1 MKFIESVFEKLRK
14 HPKRVVF
21 PEGDEPRILAAAA
34 EFVSLGL
41 GIAVL
46 LGDREKVEAAAKAH
60 HVSLNKILII
70 DPNEAQD
77 LPLFIRRLES
87 LHRYKGIAETDAR
100 KIVTN
105 VNYFGALMLQN
116 GQVDG
121 LVGGATS
128 NSGSILRPLFQLI
141 KPLAGVKSISSC
153 VVLQVPN
160 EAYGDRGVF
169 TFADCGVI
177 PNPTVEQLASIATES
192 ARLFRQLSGGLPRV
206 AMLSYSTKGSAQ
218 TQDTE
223 KIVAA
228 TALAK
233 QMLFDKLQPGE
244 VDGELQVDTALIKE
258 IAEIKAPGS
267 PVAGQANVLV
277 FPDLN
282 SGNIA
287 VKLTHRLA
295 GGEAYGQ
302 ILLGLDKPA
311 ADLSRGASVHE
322 IVGVAAIVGL
332 QAIEYRRLYPDQGA
346 LRYEEP
352 PPPLMDSLWP
362 LRLPYKASWP
372 IPFFPKVRPNGPN

>member
-1 MKFIESVFEKLRK
+1 MNFIESIFEKLRH

-21 PEGDEPRILAAAA
+21 PEGTEPRILAAAA
-34 EFVSLGL
+34 EFVHLKLGV
-41 GIAVL
+41 AVL
-46 LGDREKVEAAAKAH
+46 LGKRDAIEAAALKAR
-60 HVSLNKILII
+60 VSLKKILII
-70 DPNEAQD
+70 DPETAED
-77 LPLFIRRLES
+77 LPLFVKRIENLS
-87 LHRYKGIAETDAR
+87 RYKGIAEADAR

-105 VNYFGALMLQN
+105 PNYFGALMLQN

-141 KPLAGVKSISSC
+141 KPLPGIKSISSC
-153 VVLQVPN
+153 VVLQVGN
-160 EAYGDRGVF
+160 RNYGEKGVF

-177 PNPTVEQLASIATES
+177 PNPTVDQLATIALES
-192 ARLFRQLSGGLPRV
+192 ARLFRQLTGSIPRV

-228 TALAK
+228 TAMAK
-233 QMLFDKLQPGE
+233 QLLFDKQQLGE
-244 VDGELQVDTALIKE
+244 VDGELQVDTALVKE
-258 IAEIKAPGS
+258 VAEIKAPGS

-287 VKLTHRLA
+287 MKLVQRLA

-311 ADLSRGASVHE
+311 ADLSRGATIHE
-322 IVGVAAIVGL
+322 IVGVAAIVSL

-346 LRYEEP
+346 GRYYSAPSEAP
-352 PPPLMDSLWP
+352 V
-362 LRLPYKASWP
+362 A
-372 IPFFPKVRPNGPN
+372 

>member
-1 MKFIESVFEKLRK
+1 MKFIESIFEKLRK
-14 HPKRVVF
+14 HPKRIVF
-21 PEGDEPRILAAAA
+21 PEGTEPRVVAAAA
-34 EFVSLGL
+34 EFVHLRLGV
-41 GIAVL
+41 AVL
-46 LGDREKVEAAAKAH
+46 LGKKDEVEAAIKKAR
-60 HVSLNKILII
+60 VSSEKILII
-70 DPNEAQD
+70 DPETAED
-77 LPLFIRRLES
+77 LPLFVKRLETLS
-87 LHRYKGIAETDAR
+87 RYKNIADADAR

-105 VNYFGALMLQN
+105 ANYFGAMMLQN

-121 LVGGATS
+121 LVGGAAS

-141 KPLAGVKSISSC
+141 KPLPGIKSISSC
-153 VVLQVPN
+153 VVLQVPDLN
-160 EAYGDRGVF
+160 SGEKGVF

-177 PNPTVEQLASIATES
+177 PNPNVDQLAMIATES
-192 ARLFRQLSGGLPRV
+192 GRLFRQLTGGIPRI

-233 QMLFDKLQPGE
+233 QQLFDKQQAGE
-244 VDGELQVDTALIKE
+244 IDGELQVDTALIKE

-287 VKLTHRLA
+287 VKLVHRLA

-302 ILLGLDKPA
+302 VLLGLEKPA
-311 ADLSRGASVHE
+311 ADLSRGTSVHE
-322 IVGVAAIVGL
+322 IVGVAAIVSL
-332 QAIEYRRLYPDQGA
+332 QAIEYRRLYPEQGA
-346 LRYEEP
+346 GRYDATP
-352 PPPLMDSLWP
+352 TGS
-362 LRLPYKASWP
+362 
-372 IPFFPKVRPNGPN
+372 VN

>member
-1 MKFIESVFEKLRK
+1 MKFIESVFDKLRS

-21 PEGDEPRILAAAA
+21 PEGTEPRILQAAA
-34 EFVSLGL
+34 EFVQLGL
-41 GIAVL
+41 GVAVL
-46 LGDREKVEAAAKAH
+46 LGKRAEVEAAAEKARA
-60 HVSLNKILII
+60 SLKKILII
-70 DPNEAQD
+70 DPETAED
-77 LPLFIRRLES
+77 LPLFVKRLES
-87 LHRYKGIAETDAR
+87 LGRYKGIAETDAK

-105 VNYFGALMLQN
+105 ANYFGALMLQN

-141 KPLAGVKSISSC
+141 KPLPGVKSISSC
-153 VVLQVPN
+153 MVLQVPN
-160 EAYGDRGVF
+160 QQYGENGVF

-177 PNPTVEQLASIATES
+177 PNPNVDQLATIATES
-192 ARLFRQLSGGLPRV
+192 ARLFRQLTGALPRV

-233 QMLFDKLQPGE
+233 QVFFEKKQVGE

-267 PVAGQANVLV
+267 LVAGQANVLV

-287 VKLTHRLA
+287 VKLVHRLA
-295 GGEAYGQ
+295 GGEAFGQ

-311 ADLSRGASVHE
+311 ADLSRGASVAE
-322 IVGVAAIVGL
+322 IVGVAAIVSM
-332 QAIEYRRLYPDQGA
+332 QAIEYRRLYPEQGA
-346 LRYEEP
+346 ARYEAA
-352 PPPLMDSLWP
+352 
-362 LRLPYKASWP
+362 ASTLA
-372 IPFFPKVRPNGPN
+372 

>member
-1 MKFIESVFEKLRK
+1 MKFIESVFEKLRN
-14 HPKRVVF
+14 HPKRIVF
-21 PEGDEPRILAAAA
+21 PEGTEPRVIAAAA
-34 EFVSLGL
+34 EFVQLRL

-46 LGDREKVEAAAKAH
+46 LGNKEEVEAAVAKAR
-60 HVSLNKILII
+60 VPTDKILII
-70 DPNEAQD
+70 DPEKAED
-77 LPLFIRRLES
+77 LPLFIKRLES
-87 LHRYKGIAETDAR
+87 LSRYRNIAEADAR

-105 VNYFGALMLQN
+105 PNYFGAMMLQN

-121 LVGGATS
+121 LIGGAAS

-141 KPLAGVKSISSC
+141 KPLPGIKSISSC
-153 VVLQVPN
+153 VVLQVPDL
-160 EAYGDRGVF
+160 ESGEKGVF

-177 PNPTVEQLASIATES
+177 PNPNVDQLAMIATES
-192 ARLFRQLSGGLPRV
+192 ARLFRQLTGGIPRV

-233 QMLFDKLQPGE
+233 QQMFDKNQAGE
-244 VDGELQVDTALIKE
+244 IDGELQVDTALIKE

-287 VKLTHRLA
+287 VKLVHRLA

-302 ILLGLDKPA
+302 VLLGLEKPA

-322 IVGVAAIVGL
+322 IVGVAAIVSL
-332 QAIEYRRLYPDQGA
+332 QAIEYRRLYPEQGA
-346 LRYEEP
+346 GRYEP
-352 PPPLMDSLWP
+352 AP
-362 LRLPYKASWP
+362 ASST
-372 IPFFPKVRPNGPN
+372 V

>member
-1 MKFIESVFEKLRK
+1 MKFIESVYDKLRH

-21 PEGDEPRILAAAA
+21 PEGTEPRVLAAAA
-34 EFVSLGL
+34 EFVHQQL
-41 GIAVL
+41 GISIL
-46 LGDREKVEAAAKAH
+46 LGNKDEVEAAAQKAK
-60 HVSLNKILII
+60 VSLNKIHII
-70 DPNEAQD
+70 DPAKAED
-77 LPLFIRRLES
+77 LPLFVKRLES
-87 LHRYKGIAETDAR
+87 LGRYKGMAEPDAL

-105 VNYFGALMLQN
+105 PNYFGALMLQN
-116 GQVDG
+116 GQADS

-141 KPLAGVKSISSC
+141 KPLAGIKSISSC
-153 VVLQVPN
+153 VVLQVPDSP
-160 EAYGDRGVF
+160 YGEKGVF
-169 TFADCGVI
+169 AFADCGVI
-177 PNPTVEQLASIATES
+177 PNPNVEQLATIALES
-192 ARLFRQLSGGLPRV
+192 ARLFRQLTGSVPRV

-233 QMLFDKLQPGE
+233 QGLYERNQAGE
-244 VDGELQVDTALIKE
+244 IDGELQADTALVKDM
-258 IAEIKAPGS
+258 AEIKAPGS

-287 VKLTHRLA
+287 VKLVHRLT

-311 ADLSRGASVHE
+311 ADLSRGASIHE
-322 IVGVAAIVGL
+322 IVGVAAIVSL
-332 QAIEYRRLYPDQGA
+332 QAIEYRRLYPEQGA
-346 LRYEEP
+346 GRYETAP
-352 PPPLMDSLWP
+352 Q
-362 LRLPYKASWP
+362 ASAT
-372 IPFFPKVRPNGPN
+372 

>member
-1 MKFIESVFEKLRK
+1 MKFIETVFEKLRR
-14 HPKRVVF
+14 HPKRIVF
-21 PEGDEPRILAAAA
+21 PEGDEPRVLAAAA
-34 EFVSLGL
+34 EFVRLDLGV
-41 GIAVL
+41 AVL
-46 LGDREKVEAAAKAH
+46 LGPHERVESAAKQ
-60 HVSLNKILII
+60 VGISLHKINII
-70 DPNEAQD
+70 DPDEAED
-77 LPLFIRRLES
+77 MPLFIRRLEA
-87 LHRYKGIAETDAR
+87 LHRYKGIAVADAR
-100 KIVTN
+100 KIVSN
-105 VNYFGALMLQN
+105 VNYFGAMMLQN
-116 GQVDG
+116 GQADG
-121 LVGGATS
+121 LVGGAAS

-153 VVLQVPN
+153 MVLQVPD
-160 EAYGDRGVF
+160 ETYGDRGVF

-177 PNPTVEQLASIATES
+177 PNPSVDQLAGIATES
-192 ARLFRQLSGGLPRV
+192 ARLFRQLTGGLPRV
-206 AMLSYSTKGSAQ
+206 AMLSYSTRGSAQ

-233 QMLFDKLQPGE
+233 QMLFDKLQVGE
-244 VDGELQVDTALIKE
+244 VDGELQADTALIKE

-287 VKLTHRLA
+287 VKLVHRLA

-332 QAIEYRRLYPDQGA
+332 QAIEYRRLYPEQGA
-346 LRYEEP
+346 LRYETGSSNAAP
-352 PPPLMDSLWP
+352 
-362 LRLPYKASWP
+362 A
-372 IPFFPKVRPNGPN
+372 GP

>member
-1 MKFIESVFEKLRK
+1 MKFIDNVFQKLRK

-21 PEGDEPRILAAAA
+21 PEGDEPRIIAAAA
-34 EFVSLGL
+34 EFVHLQLGT
-41 GIAVL
+41 AVL
-46 LGDREKVEAAAKAH
+46 LGKKDVIEAAAEKTK
-60 HVSLNKILII
+60 VSLNKILII
-70 DPNEAQD
+70 DPESAAD
-77 LPLFIRRLES
+77 LPLFIKRLTVLS
-87 LHRYKGIAETDAR
+87 RYKGIAEADAL

-105 VNYFGALMLQN
+105 PNYFGALMLQN

-141 KPLAGVKSISSC
+141 KPLPGIKWISSC

-160 EAYGDRGVF
+160 QDYGEKGVF
-169 TFADCGVI
+169 TFSDCGVI
-177 PNPTVEQLASIATES
+177 PNPSVDQLAMIATES
-192 ARLFRQLSGGLPRV
+192 ARLFRQLTGAMPRV

-233 QMLFDKLQPGE
+233 QQIFDKKQPGE
-244 VDGELQVDTALIKE
+244 IDGELQVDTALMKD

-311 ADLSRGASVHE
+311 ADLSRGASIHE
-322 IVGVAAIVGL
+322 IVGVAAIVSL
-332 QAIEYRRLYPDQGA
+332 QAVEYRRLYPDQGA
-346 LRYEEP
+346 GRYATTP
-352 PPPLMDSLWP
+352 TDA
-362 LRLPYKASWP
+362 YA
-372 IPFFPKVRPNGPN
+372 V

>member
-1 MKFIESVFEKLRK
+1 MKFIESNFEKLRA

-21 PEGDEPRILAAAA
+21 PEGTEPRVLAAAA
-34 EFVSLGL
+34 EFVQTQLGV
-41 GIAVL
+41 AVL
-46 LGDREKVEAAAKAH
+46 LGKKEAVEAAAAKAKI
-60 HVSLNKILII
+60 SLNKIHII
-70 DPNEAQD
+70 DPELAED
-77 LPLFIRRLES
+77 LPLFIKRLET
-87 LHRYKGIAETDAR
+87 LGRYKGITESDAR

-105 VNYFGALMLQN
+105 PNYFGSLMLQH
-116 GQVDG
+116 GQVDA

-141 KPLAGVKSISSC
+141 KPLPGVKSISSC
-153 VVLQVPN
+153 VVLQVPRT
-160 EAYGDRGVF
+160 EYGERGVF

-177 PNPTVEQLASIATES
+177 PNPNVDQLATIASES
-192 ARLFRQLSGGLPRV
+192 AKLFRQLTGGTPRV

-233 QMLFDKLQPGE
+233 QVFYEKDQIGE
-244 VDGELQVDTALIKE
+244 IDGELQVDTALIKE

-287 VKLTHRLA
+287 IKLVHRLT

-322 IVGVAAIVGL
+322 IVGVAAIVCL

-346 LRYEEP
+346 GRYEAGVAH
-352 PPPLMDSLWP
+352 S
-362 LRLPYKASWP
+362 
-372 IPFFPKVRPNGPN
+372 V

>member
-14 HPKRVVF
+14 HPKRIIF
-21 PEGDEPRILAAAA
+21 PEGTEPRILAAAA
-34 EFVSLGL
+34 EFVQLQL

-46 LGDREKVEAAAKAH
+46 LGKKDAVEAAAKKANI
-60 HVSLNKILII
+60 SLHKIHII
-70 DPNEAQD
+70 DPEKAED
-77 LPLFIRRLES
+77 LSLFIKRIEHLS
-87 LHRYKGIAETDAR
+87 RYKGIAEADAL

-105 VNYFGALMLQN
+105 PNYFGALMLQN

-141 KPLAGVKSISSC
+141 KPLTGIKSISSC
-153 VVLQVPN
+153 VVLQVPDHS
-160 EAYGDRGVF
+160 YGEKGVF

-177 PNPTVEQLASIATES
+177 PNPNVDQLATIATES
-192 ARLFRQLSGGLPRV
+192 ARLFRQLTGGIPRV

-233 QMLFDKLQPGE
+233 QVLFEKMQTGE
-244 VDGELQVDTALIKE
+244 VDGELQVDTALVKE
-258 IAEIKAPGS
+258 IADIKAPGS

-282 SGNIA
+282 SGNISM
-287 VKLTHRLA
+287 KLVQRLA
-295 GGEAYGQ
+295 GGEVYGQ

-311 ADLSRGASVHE
+311 ADLSRGASIHE
-322 IVGVAAIVGL
+322 IVGVAAIIGL
-332 QAIEYRRLYPDQGA
+332 QAIEYRRLYPEQGA
-346 LRYEEP
+346 GRYESAP
-352 PPPLMDSLWP
+352 VI
-362 LRLPYKASWP
+362 A
-372 IPFFPKVRPNGPN
+372 

>member
-1 MKFIESVFEKLRK
+1 MKFIDSVFQKLRT

-21 PEGDEPRILAAAA
+21 PEGTEPRVLAAAA
-34 EFVSLGL
+34 EFVHLQLGV
-41 GIAVL
+41 AVL
-46 LGDREKVEAAAKAH
+46 LGKREEIETAAEKAK
-60 HVSLNKILII
+60 VSLNKILLI
-70 DPNEAQD
+70 DPEHAAD
-77 LPLFIRRLES
+77 LPLFVKRLS
-87 LHRYKGIAETDAR
+87 ALARYKGIAEPEAV

-105 VNYFGALMLQN
+105 PNYFGALMLQN
-116 GQVDG
+116 GQVDS

-141 KPLAGVKSISSC
+141 KPLPGIKSISSC
-153 VVLQVPN
+153 VVLQVPKS
-160 EAYGDRGVF
+160 EYGENGVF
-169 TFADCGVI
+169 TFSDCGVI
-177 PNPTVEQLASIATES
+177 PNPNVEQLAMIATES
-192 ARLFRQLSGGLPRV
+192 ARLFRQLTGGIPRV

-228 TALAK
+228 TALAR
-233 QMLFDKLQPGE
+233 QQLFDKKQLGE
-244 VDGELQVDTALIKE
+244 IDGELQVDTALVKE

-267 PVAGQANVLV
+267 PVAGHANVLV

-322 IVGVAAIVGL
+322 IVGVAAIVSL
-332 QAIEYRRLYPDQGA
+332 QAVEYRRLYPDQGA
-346 LRYEEP
+346 GRYDAVP
-352 PPPLMDSLWP
+352 TGTH
-362 LRLPYKASWP
+362 A
-372 IPFFPKVRPNGPN
+372 

>member
-1 MKFIESVFEKLRK
+1 MKFIESVFQKLRK

-21 PEGDEPRILAAAA
+21 PEGTEPRILAAAA
-34 EFVSLGL
+34 EFVHLQL

-46 LGDREKVEAAAKAH
+46 LGKRDEVEAAASDAK
-60 HVSLNKILII
+60 VSLNKILII
-70 DPNEAQD
+70 DPEKAED
-77 LPLFIRRLES
+77 LPLFTKRLES
-87 LHRYKGIAETDAR
+87 LSRYKGIAEVDAR
-100 KIVTN
+100 KIVSN
-105 VNYFGALMLQN
+105 PNYFGAMMLQN

-121 LVGGATS
+121 LVGGAAS

-141 KPLAGVKSISSC
+141 KPLAGIKSIASC

-160 EAYGDRGVF
+160 IDCGENGVF
-169 TFADCGVI
+169 AFADCGVI
-177 PNPTVEQLASIATES
+177 PNPNVDQLATIAVES
-192 ARLFRQLSGGLPRV
+192 GRLFRQLTGAMPRV

-233 QMLFDKLQPGE
+233 QQLFDKKQPGE
-244 VDGELQVDTALIKE
+244 IDGELQVDAALDKAV
-258 IAEIKAPGS
+258 AEIKTPGS
-267 PVAGQANVLV
+267 PVAGHANVLV

-287 VKLTHRLA
+287 VKLVHRLA

-311 ADLSRGASVHE
+311 ADLSRGTSVHE
-322 IVGVAAIVGL
+322 IVGVAAIVSL
-332 QAIEYRRLYPDQGA
+332 QAIEYRRLYPEQGA
-346 LRYEEP
+346 GRYEVGAP
-352 PPPLMDSLWP
+352 GAVS
-362 LRLPYKASWP
+362 S
-372 IPFFPKVRPNGPN
+372 

>member
-1 MKFIESVFEKLRK
+1 MKFIESVFEKLRQ

-21 PEGDEPRILAAAA
+21 PEGDEPRILAAAS
-34 EFVSLGL
+34 EFVRLGL
-41 GIAVL
+41 GVAVL
-46 LGDREKVEAAAKAH
+46 LGQRERVEAAAKEVG
-60 HVSLNKILII
+60 VSLHKINII
-70 DPNEAQD
+70 DPDEAQD
-77 LPLFIRRLES
+77 LPLFIRRLEM

-105 VNYFGALMLQN
+105 VNYFGAMMLQN

-153 VVLQVPN
+153 VVLQVPLDQ
-160 EAYGDRGVF
+160 YGDKGVF

-177 PNPTVEQLASIATES
+177 PNPNVDQLASIATES
-192 ARLFRQLSGGLPRV
+192 ARLFRQLTGSLPRV

-228 TALAK
+228 TAMAK
-233 QMLFDKLQPGE
+233 QMFFDKRLVGE
-244 VDGELQVDTALIKE
+244 VDGELQVDTALIKD

-267 PVAGQANVLV
+267 PVAGQANVLI

-287 VKLTHRLA
+287 VKLVHRLT

-322 IVGVAAIVGL
+322 IVGVAAIVSL

-346 LRYEEP
+346 LRYETGSLP
-352 PPPLMDSLWP
+352 AVTATPTDS
-362 LRLPYKASWP
+362 
-372 IPFFPKVRPNGPN
+372 

>member
-1 MKFIESVFEKLRK
+1 MKFIESVFQKLRN
-14 HPKRVVF
+14 HPKRIVF
-21 PEGDEPRILAAAA
+21 PEGTEPRILAAAA
-34 EFVSLGL
+34 EFVHQQL

-46 LGDREKVEAAAKAH
+46 LGKKSEVEAALEKAKI
-60 HVSLNKILII
+60 SQNKIHVI
-70 DPNEAQD
+70 DPEEAED
-77 LPLFIRRLES
+77 LPLFIKRLES
-87 LHRYKGIAETDAR
+87 LNRYKGIAEVDAR

-105 VNYFGALMLQN
+105 PNYFGALMLQN

-141 KPLAGVKSISSC
+141 KPLPGIKSISSC
-153 VVLQVPN
+153 IVLQIPN
-160 EAYGDRGVF
+160 EEYGEKGVF
-169 TFADCGVI
+169 TFSDCGVI
-177 PNPTVEQLASIATES
+177 PNPNVEQLASIAIES
-192 ARLFRQLSGGLPRV
+192 ARLFRQLSGATPRI

-223 KIVAA
+223 KVVAA

-233 QMLFDKLQPGE
+233 QLLFEKQQPAE
-244 VDGELQVDTALIKE
+244 IDGELQADTALIAS
-258 IAEIKAPGS
+258 IAKIKAPGS
-267 PVAGQANVLV
+267 LVAGQANVLI

-287 VKLTHRLA
+287 VKLVHGLA

-311 ADLSRGASVHE
+311 ADMSRGASVHE

-332 QAIEYRRLYPDQGA
+332 QAVEYRRLYPEQGVG
-346 LRYEEP
+346 RYETV
-352 PPPLMDSLWP
+352 
-362 LRLPYKASWP
+362 A
-372 IPFFPKVRPNGPN
+372 

>member
-1 MKFIESVFEKLRK
+1 MKFIDSVFEKLRS

-21 PEGDEPRILAAAA
+21 PEGAEPRVIAAASD
-34 EFVSLGL
+34 FVHLKLGV
-41 GIAVL
+41 AVL
-46 LGDREKVEAAAKAH
+46 LGKREEIEAAAKKINA
-60 HVSLNKILII
+60 SLNKILII
-70 DPNEAQD
+70 DPEQAED
-77 LPLFIRRLES
+77 LPLFTRRLS
-87 LHRYKGIAETDAR
+87 ALPRYKGIAEPEAL

-105 VNYFGALMLQN
+105 PNYFGALMLQN

-128 NSGSILRPLFQLI
+128 TSGSILRPLFQLI
-141 KPLAGVKSISSC
+141 KPLPGIKSISSC
-153 VVLQVPN
+153 MVLQVPKT
-160 EAYGDRGVF
+160 EYGENGVY

-177 PNPTVEQLASIATES
+177 PNPNVEQLATIAMES
-192 ARLFRQLSGGLPRV
+192 ARLFRQLTGSMPRV

-228 TALAK
+228 TALARQQLIDK
-233 QMLFDKLQPGE
+233 QEPGE
-244 VDGELQVDTALIKE
+244 IDGELQADTAIVKE
-258 IAEIKAPGS
+258 IAELKAPGS
-267 PVAGQANVLV
+267 LVAGQANVLV

-311 ADLSRGASVHE
+311 ADLSRGASIHE
-322 IVGVAAIVGL
+322 IVGVAAIVSL
-332 QAIEYRRLYPDQGA
+332 QAVEYRRLYPDQGA
-346 LRYEEP
+346 GRYETR
-352 PPPLMDSLWP
+352 PLAEVPSG
-362 LRLPYKASWP
+362 
-372 IPFFPKVRPNGPN
+372 I

>member
-1 MKFIESVFEKLRK
+1 MKFIESVFQKLRS

-21 PEGDEPRILAAAA
+21 PEGTEPRVLAAAA
-34 EFVSLGL
+34 EFVQLDLGV
-41 GIAVL
+41 AVL
-46 LGDREKVEAAAKAH
+46 LGKWEEVEAAAHKAK
-60 HVSLNKILII
+60 VSLHKINVI
-70 DPNEAQD
+70 DPEKAED
-77 LPLFIRRLES
+77 LPLFIKRIES
-87 LHRYKGIAETDAR
+87 LARYKGIAEADAR
-100 KIVTN
+100 KIVLN
-105 VNYFGALMLQN
+105 PNYFGALMLQN
-116 GQVDG
+116 GQADG

-141 KPLAGVKSISSC
+141 KPLPGIKSISSC
-153 VVLQVPN
+153 VVLQVPKP
-160 EAYGDRGVF
+160 EYGEKGVF

-177 PNPTVEQLASIATES
+177 PNPNVDQLATIATES
-192 ARLFRQLSGGLPRV
+192 ARLFRQLTGAIPRV

-233 QMLFDKLQPGE
+233 QLLFDRKQPGE
-244 VDGELQVDTALIKE
+244 IDGELQADTALVRD

-267 PVAGQANVLV
+267 TVAGQANVLV

-287 VKLTHRLA
+287 VKLVHRLA

-311 ADLSRGASVHE
+311 ADLSRGASIHE
-322 IVGVAAIVGL
+322 IVGVAAIVSM

-346 LRYEEP
+346 GRY
-352 PPPLMDSLWP
+352 DT
-362 LRLPYKASWP
+362 AH
-372 IPFFPKVRPNGPN
+372 

>member
-1 MKFIESVFEKLRK
+1 MKFIDSVFQKLRK

-34 EFVSLGL
+34 EFVQLQLGT
-41 GIAVL
+41 AVL
-46 LGDREKVEAAAKAH
+46 LGNKESIEAAAKNAG
-60 HVSLNKILII
+60 VSLNKILVI
-70 DPNEAQD
+70 DPDTAED
-77 LPLFIRRLES
+77 LPLFVKRLAA
-87 LHRYKGIAETDAR
+87 LARYKGIAEADAR

-105 VNYFGALMLQN
+105 PNYFGALMLQN

-141 KPLAGVKSISSC
+141 KPLPGIRWISSC
-153 VVLQVPN
+153 VVLQVPSRQ
-160 EAYGDRGVF
+160 YGEDGVF
-169 TFADCGVI
+169 TFSDCGVI
-177 PNPTVEQLASIATES
+177 PNPNVDQLAMIATES
-192 ARLFRQLSGGLPRV
+192 ARLFRQLTGAIPRV

-228 TALAK
+228 TVLARH
-233 QMLFDKLQPGE
+233 QLFEKNQPGE
-244 VDGELQVDTALIKE
+244 IDGELQVDTALVKE
-258 IAEIKAPGS
+258 IADIKAPGS
-267 PVAGQANVLV
+267 SVAGQANVLV

-302 ILLGLDKPA
+302 VLLGLDKPA
-311 ADLSRGASVHE
+311 ADLSRGASIHE
-322 IVGVAAIVGL
+322 IVGVAAIVSL
-332 QAIEYRRLYPDQGA
+332 QAVEYRRLYPDQGA
-346 LRYEEP
+346 GRYD
-352 PPPLMDSLWP
+352 L
-362 LRLPYKASWP
+362 
-372 IPFFPKVRPNGPN
+372 IPSDALAG

>member
-1 MKFIESVFEKLRK
+1 MKFIESIFEKLRK

-34 EFVSLGL
+34 EFVRLNLGV
-41 GIAVL
+41 AVL
-46 LGDREKVEAAAKAH
+46 LGKRDKVEAAAKE
-60 HVSLNKILII
+60 VGISFDKIHII
-70 DPNEAQD
+70 DPEDGQD
-77 LPLFIRRLES
+77 LPLFIRRLEA
-87 LHRYKGIAETDAR
+87 LHRYKGIAEQDAR

-105 VNYFGALMLQN
+105 VNYYGAMMLQN

-153 VVLQVPN
+153 MVLQVPDDRH
-160 EAYGDRGVF
+160 GDRGVF

-177 PNPTVEQLASIATES
+177 PNPNVEQLASIATES
-192 ARLFRQLSGGLPRV
+192 ARLFRQLTGEIPRV

-233 QMLFDKLQPGE
+233 QMLFDKLQVGE
-244 VDGELQVDTALIKE
+244 VDGELQGDTALVKE

-267 PVAGQANVLV
+267 PVAGQANVLI

-287 VKLTHRLA
+287 VKLVHRLA

-322 IVGVAAIVGL
+322 IVGVAAIVGM

-346 LRYEEP
+346 LRYETGNV
-352 PPPLMDSLWP
+352 
-362 LRLPYKASWP
+362 
-372 IPFFPKVRPNGPN
+372 IPSPTPAAI

>member
-1 MKFIESVFEKLRK
+1 MKFIESVFHKLRN

-21 PEGDEPRILAAAA
+21 PEGTEPRVLAAAA
-34 EFVSLGL
+34 EFVHLQLGT
-41 GIAVL
+41 AVL
-46 LGDREKVEAAAKAH
+46 LGKKDEIEAAAEKAR
-60 HVSLNKILII
+60 VSLNKILVI
-70 DPNEAQD
+70 DPEKAED
-77 LPLFIRRLES
+77 LPLFVKRIES
-87 LHRYKGIAETDAR
+87 LSRYKGIAEVDAR

-105 VNYFGALMLQN
+105 PNYFGALMLQN
-116 GQVDG
+116 GQVDS

-141 KPLAGVKSISSC
+141 KPLAGIKSISSC
-153 VVLQVPN
+153 VVLQVPDPKHG
-160 EAYGDRGVF
+160 EKGVF

-177 PNPTVEQLASIATES
+177 PNPNVDQLATIATES
-192 ARLFRQLSGGLPRV
+192 ARLFRQLTGATPRV

-228 TALAK
+228 TAMAK
-233 QMLFDKLQPGE
+233 QLLFDKKQLGE
-244 VDGELQVDTALIKE
+244 VDGELQVDTALIQE
-258 IAEIKAPGS
+258 IADIKAPGS

-287 VKLTHRLA
+287 VKLVHRLA

-302 ILLGLDKPA
+302 ILLGLEKPA
-311 ADLSRGASVHE
+311 ADLSRGTSVHE
-322 IVGVAAIVGL
+322 IVGVAAIVSL

-346 LRYEEP
+346 GRYATTTPADLRP
-352 PPPLMDSLWP
+352 
-362 LRLPYKASWP
+362 
-372 IPFFPKVRPNGPN
+372 V

>member
-1 MKFIESVFEKLRK
+1 MKFIDSVFQKLRS

-21 PEGDEPRILAAAA
+21 PEGSEPRVLAAAA
-34 EFVSLGL
+34 EFVHLQLGV
-41 GIAVL
+41 AVL
-46 LGDREKVEAAAKAH
+46 LGKKDEIEAAAQKAR
-60 HVSLNKILII
+60 VSLKKINII
-70 DPNEAQD
+70 DPEMADD
-77 LPLFIRRLES
+77 LPLFVRRLES
-87 LHRYKGIAETDAR
+87 LGRYKGIADADAR

-105 VNYFGALMLQN
+105 PNYFGALMLQN

-153 VVLQVPN
+153 VVMQTPN
-160 EAYGDRGVF
+160 LHYGEKGVF

-177 PNPTVEQLASIATES
+177 PNPNVEQLAGIATES
-192 ARLFRQLSGGLPRV
+192 ARLFRQLTGEVPRV

-233 QMLFDKLQPGE
+233 QMLFEKKQPGE

-287 VKLTHRLA
+287 MKLVHRLA

-302 ILLGLDKPA
+302 ILLGLEKPA

-322 IVGVAAIVGL
+322 IVGVAAIVSL
-332 QAIEYRRLYPDQGA
+332 QAVEYRRLYPEQGA
-346 LRYEEP
+346 GRY
-352 PPPLMDSLWP
+352 DT
-362 LRLPYKASWP
+362 AA
-372 IPFFPKVRPNGPN
+372 PNSNAL

>member
-1 MKFIESVFEKLRK
+1 MKFIESIFQKLRK

-21 PEGDEPRILAAAA
+21 PEGYEPRILAAAA
-34 EFVSLGL
+34 EFVHQQLGV
-41 GIAVL
+41 AVL
-46 LGDREKVEAAAKAH
+46 LGKKDEIEAAAHKA
-60 HVSLNKILII
+60 KIPLHKIHII
-70 DPNEAQD
+70 DPETAED
-77 LPLFIRRLES
+77 TPLFVKRIES
-87 LHRYKGIAETDAR
+87 LSRYKGIAEPDAR

-105 VNYFGALMLQN
+105 PNYFGALMLQN
-116 GQVDG
+116 GQVDS

-141 KPLAGVKSISSC
+141 KPLAGIKSISSC

-160 EAYGDRGVF
+160 TDYGENGVF
-169 TFADCGVI
+169 TFGDCGVI
-177 PNPTVEQLASIATES
+177 PNPNVDQLATIAVES
-192 ARLFRQLSGGLPRV
+192 ARLFRQLTGGVPRV

-228 TALAK
+228 TAQAK
-233 QMLFDKLQPGE
+233 QLLFDKDQAGE

-282 SGNIA
+282 SGNIS
-287 VKLTHRLA
+287 VKLVHRLA

-302 ILLGLDKPA
+302 ILLGLEKPA
-311 ADLSRGASVHE
+311 ADLSRGASIHE
-322 IVGVAAIVGL
+322 IVGVAAIVSL
-332 QAIEYRRLYPDQGA
+332 QAVEYRRLYPEQGA
-346 LRYEEP
+346 GRYDLVAEP
-352 PPPLMDSLWP
+352 DAP
-362 LRLPYKASWP
+362 
-372 IPFFPKVRPNGPN
+372 

>member
-1 MKFIESVFEKLRK
+1 MKFIESVFEKLRN
-14 HPKRVVF
+14 HPKRIVF
-21 PEGDEPRILAAAA
+21 PEGTEPQVIAAAA
-34 EFVSLGL
+34 EFVHLRL

-46 LGDREKVEAAAKAH
+46 LGNREEVEAAVKKAR
-60 HVSLNKILII
+60 VPTDKILII
-70 DPNEAQD
+70 DPEKAED
-77 LPLFIRRLES
+77 LPLFVRRLES
-87 LHRYKGIAETDAR
+87 LSRYRNIAEADAR

-105 VNYFGALMLQN
+105 PNYFGALMLQN

-121 LVGGATS
+121 LVGGAAS

-141 KPLAGVKSISSC
+141 KPLPGIKSISSC
-153 VVLQVPN
+153 VVLQVPDL
-160 EAYGDRGVF
+160 ESGEKGVF

-177 PNPTVEQLASIATES
+177 PNPNVDQLAMIATES
-192 ARLFRQLSGGLPRV
+192 ARLFRQLTGGIPRV

-233 QMLFDKLQPGE
+233 QQMFDKNQAGE
-244 VDGELQVDTALIKE
+244 IDGELQVDTALIKE
-258 IAEIKAPGS
+258 IAAIKAPGS

-287 VKLTHRLA
+287 VKLVHRLA

-302 ILLGLDKPA
+302 ILLGLEKPA

-322 IVGVAAIVGL
+322 IVGVAAIVSL
-332 QAIEYRRLYPDQGA
+332 QAIEYRRLYPEQGA
-346 LRYEEP
+346 GRYET
-352 PPPLMDSLWP
+352 
-362 LRLPYKASWP
+362 
-372 IPFFPKVRPNGPN
+372 VPNAPTS

>member
-1 MKFIESVFEKLRK
+1 MKFIESVFQKLRK
-14 HPKRVVF
+14 HPKRIVF
-21 PEGDEPRILAAAA
+21 PEGTVPRVLAAAS
-34 EFVSLGL
+34 EFVQLQLGT
-41 GIAVL
+41 AVL
-46 LGDREKVEAAAKAH
+46 LGKKDEVEAAAKEAK
-60 HVSLNKILII
+60 VSLNKILII
-70 DPNEAQD
+70 DPEKAED
-77 LPLFIRRLES
+77 LPLFVKRLEGLS
-87 LHRYKGIAETDAR
+87 RYKGIADADAG

-105 VNYFGALMLQN
+105 PNYFGAMMLQN

-141 KPLAGVKSISSC
+141 KPLAGIKSISSC

-160 EAYGDRGVF
+160 HEYGEKGVF
-169 TFADCGVI
+169 TFSDCGVI
-177 PNPTVEQLASIATES
+177 PNPNVDQLAVIATES
-192 ARLFRQLSGGLPRV
+192 ARLFRQLTGGIPRV

-233 QMLFDKLQPGE
+233 QMLFDKKQPGE
-244 VDGELQVDTALIKE
+244 VDGELQVDTALVRE

-267 PVAGQANVLV
+267 LVAGQANVLV

-287 VKLTHRLA
+287 VKLVHRLA

-302 ILLGLDKPA
+302 ILLGLEKPA

-322 IVGVAAIVGL
+322 IVGVAAIVSL

-346 LRYEEP
+346 GRYESAPVET
-352 PPPLMDSLWP
+352 L
-362 LRLPYKASWP
+362 
-372 IPFFPKVRPNGPN
+372 

>member
-1 MKFIESVFEKLRK
+1 MKFIESVFEQLRK
-14 HPKRVVF
+14 HPKRIVF
-21 PEGDEPRILAAAA
+21 PEGTEPRVLAAAA
-34 EFVSLGL
+34 EFVELQLGT
-41 GIAVL
+41 AVL
-46 LGDREKVEAAAKAH
+46 LGKKEEVEAAAQKARA
-60 HVSLNKILII
+60 SLNKILII
-70 DPNEAQD
+70 DPERAED
-77 LPLFIRRLES
+77 LPLFVKRLES
-87 LHRYKGIAETDAR
+87 LGRYKGIADGDAL

-105 VNYFGALMLQN
+105 PNYFGALMLQN

-141 KPLAGVKSISSC
+141 KPLPGIKSISSC
-153 VVLQVPN
+153 VVLQIPN
-160 EAYGDRGVF
+160 HEYGEKGVF

-177 PNPTVEQLASIATES
+177 PNPNVEQLATIATES
-192 ARLFRQLSGGLPRV
+192 ARLFRQLTGGIPRV

-218 TQDTE
+218 TLDTE

-233 QMLFDKLQPGE
+233 QSLFEKDQMGE
-244 VDGELQVDTALIKE
+244 IDGELQADTALVKE

-267 PVAGQANVLV
+267 LVAGQANILV

-282 SGNIA
+282 AGNIA
-287 VKLTHRLA
+287 VKLVHRLA

-322 IVGVAAIVGL
+322 IVGVAAIVSM

-346 LRYEEP
+346 GRYESVSVEG
-352 PPPLMDSLWP
+352 
-362 LRLPYKASWP
+362 A
-372 IPFFPKVRPNGPN
+372 V

>member
-1 MKFIESVFEKLRK
+1 MPGRTISPDRAATLSYDFSMKFIESIFDKLRN

-21 PEGDEPRILAAAA
+21 PEGTEPRILHAAS
-34 EFVSLGL
+34 EFTQLGL
-41 GIAVL
+41 GTAVL
-46 LGDREKVEAAAKAH
+46 LGRKDEIEQAAAKARI
-60 HVSLNKILII
+60 SLRKILLI
-70 DPNEAQD
+70 DPETAED
-77 LPLFIRRLES
+77 LPLFIKRLET
-87 LHRYKGIAETDAR
+87 LGRYKGIADADAR

-105 VNYFGALMLQN
+105 ANYFGALMLQN

-141 KPLAGVKSISSC
+141 KPLPGVKSISSC
-153 VVLQVPN
+153 VVLQIPN
-160 EAYGDRGVF
+160 TSYGEKGVF

-177 PNPTVEQLASIATES
+177 PNPNVEQLATIATES
-192 ARLFRQLSGGLPRV
+192 ARLFRQLTGGMPRV

-233 QMLFDKLQPGE
+233 QAFFEKKQIGE
-244 VDGELQVDTALIKE
+244 IDGELQVDTALIRE

-267 PVAGQANVLV
+267 PVAGQANVLI

-287 VKLTHRLA
+287 VKLVHRLT

-311 ADLSRGASVHE
+311 ADLSRGASVPE
-322 IVGVAAIVGL
+322 IVGVAAIVSM

-346 LRYEEP
+346 IRYETA
-352 PPPLMDSLWP
+352 
-362 LRLPYKASWP
+362 ASAA
-372 IPFFPKVRPNGPN
+372 

>member
-1 MKFIESVFEKLRK
+1 MKFIESVFQNLRN

-21 PEGDEPRILAAAA
+21 PEGSEPRVLTAAA
-34 EFVSLGL
+34 EFTQLGL
-41 GIAVL
+41 GTAVL
-46 LGDREKVEAAAKAH
+46 LGRKDEIEQAAAKAR
-60 HVSLNKILII
+60 VSLRKILLI
-70 DPNEAQD
+70 DPETAED
-77 LPLFIRRLES
+77 LPLFIKRLET
-87 LHRYKGIAETDAR
+87 LGRYKGIADADAR

-105 VNYFGALMLQN
+105 ANYFGALMLQN

-141 KPLAGVKSISSC
+141 KPLAGIKSISSC
-153 VVLQVPN
+153 VLLQVPN
-160 EAYGDRGVF
+160 LDTGEKGVF
-169 TFADCGVI
+169 AFADCGVI
-177 PNPTVEQLASIATES
+177 PNPNVDQLATIALES
-192 ARLFRQLSGGLPRV
+192 ARLLRQLTGAVPRV

-233 QMLFDKLQPGE
+233 QLLFDKKQPGE
-244 VDGELQVDTALIKE
+244 VDGELQVDTALIQE
-258 IAEIKAPGS
+258 IADIKAPGS

-302 ILLGLDKPA
+302 VLLGLEKPA

-322 IVGVAAIVGL
+322 VVGVAAIVSL
-332 QAIEYRRLYPDQGA
+332 QAIEYRRLYPEQGA
-346 LRYEEP
+346 GRYDIAHP
-352 PPPLMDSLWP
+352 
-362 LRLPYKASWP
+362 A
-372 IPFFPKVRPNGPN
+372 